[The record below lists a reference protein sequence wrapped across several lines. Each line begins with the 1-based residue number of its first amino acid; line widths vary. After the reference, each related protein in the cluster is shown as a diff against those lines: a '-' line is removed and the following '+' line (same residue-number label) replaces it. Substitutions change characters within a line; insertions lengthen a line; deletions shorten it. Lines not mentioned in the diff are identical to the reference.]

1 VQDPLQNEDVGEVV
15 LSGRLAVGPISPSDA
30 SIDALLALLRGR
42 RSIRSFTEQPLP
54 EGTLEKL
61 IEAARWAPSAS
72 NRQPFRFVAITDRDL
87 IARMAACVAE
97 TGLKCIESL
106 SGEQRLAAERYAGFS
121 TFFSGA
127 PLVLAPFHRQR
138 SSFAER
144 IGLPSERDVG
154 ALASVSAAIMN
165 LLLAVHVLG
174 LGACWMTGP
183 LLAADELERMLEI
196 PKGWQLSGLI
206 PVGYPAEAPAPPARQ
221 TVERLVRQAK
231 GKAP

>member
-1 VQDPLQNEDVGEVV
+1 VEDPLENEDAGEVV

-72 NRQPFRFVAITDRDL
+72 NRQPFRFIAITERDL
-87 IARMAACVAE
+87 IDRMAVCVHEA
-97 TGLKCIESL
+97 GRKCIEGL

-144 IGLPSERDVG
+144 IGLPPERDVG

-183 LLAADELERMLEI
+183 LVAADELERMLEI
-196 PKGWQLSGLI
+196 PKGWQLSALI
-206 PVGYPAEAPAPPARQ
+206 PVGYPAKAAVPPARQ
-221 TVERLVRQAK
+221 PIERLVRRAK
-231 GKAP
+231 GKVT